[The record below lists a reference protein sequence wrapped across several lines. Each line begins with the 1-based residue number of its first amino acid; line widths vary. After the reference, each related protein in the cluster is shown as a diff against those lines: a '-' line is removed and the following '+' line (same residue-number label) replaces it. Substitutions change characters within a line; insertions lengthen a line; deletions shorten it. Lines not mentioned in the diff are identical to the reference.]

1 MQQVINVE
9 KNALKVIIKVNVG
22 VFVDDAVQVLVWT
35 QLFGWYRI
43 F

>member
-22 VFVDDAVQVLVWT
+22 IFVDDSVQVLV
-35 QLFGWYRI
+35 
-43 F
+43 

>member
-22 VFVDDAVQVLVWT
+22 IFVDDSVQALV
-35 QLFGWYRI
+35 
-43 F
+43 